1 MTPESSGTVTGE
13 DSASGIPDGIDPSF
27 LAALPENIR
36 QEVIQEQLRL
46 QRIQERAQQQA
57 QAAASLG
64 AGATEVHMWS
74 ILRFGKDFYWLN
86 YSFYF

>member
-1 MTPESSGTVTGE
+1 MTGDES
-13 DSASGIPDGIDPSF
+13 ALGINPSF

-36 QEVIQEQLRL
+36 QEVIQEQFRSRS

-64 AGATEVHMWS
+64 TGATEVYMV
-74 ILRFGKDFYWLN
+74 
-86 YSFYF
+86 YFAA